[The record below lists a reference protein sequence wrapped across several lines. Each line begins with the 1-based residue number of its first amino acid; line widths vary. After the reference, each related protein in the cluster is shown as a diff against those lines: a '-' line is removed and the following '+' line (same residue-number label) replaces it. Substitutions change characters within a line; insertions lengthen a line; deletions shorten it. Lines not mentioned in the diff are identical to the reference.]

1 MSTDDF
7 PAVLAQA
14 KFLNLGNSLLR
25 AARLYKDISMAALRQ
40 QPGFELIRES
50 HTAIMPHLDL
60 NGTRQN
66 VLAARM
72 GVSKQAVGQL
82 LDELEGAGVISRTP
96 DPTDK
101 RARVVKLTE
110 SGQQGLLV
118 SLQVMREVEQQ
129 LRRAAVDTDIDA
141 LSRLLHT
148 LMPALEQLHG
158 QAAAGADEARA
169 DSHASGVNSTD

>member
-25 AARLYKDISMAALRQ
+25 AARLYKDISLAALRR

-50 HTAIMPHLDL
+50 HTSIMPHLDL

-110 SGQQGLLV
+110 SGQQGLLI
-118 SLQVMREVEQQ
+118 SLQVMREIEQE

-141 LSRLLHT
+141 LARLLHT
-148 LMPALEQLHG
+148 LMPVLEQLHG
-158 QAAAGADEARA
+158 QAAPGSDGTSAV
-169 DSHASGVNSTD
+169 SPASGDKSAD

>member
-7 PAVLAQA
+7 SAVLAQA

-25 AARLYKDISMAALRQ
+25 AARLYKDISLAALRQ
-40 QPGFELIRES
+40 QPGLELIRES
-50 HTAIMPHLDL
+50 HTSIMPHLDL

-82 LDELEGAGVISRTP
+82 LDELEVAGVISRTP

-101 RARVVKLTE
+101 RARVVRLTE

-118 SLQVMREVEQQ
+118 SLQVMREIEQQ

-141 LSRLLHT
+141 LARQLHN

-158 QAAAGADEARA
+158 QAAPASDGAREV
-169 DSHASGVNSTD
+169 SHASGVDTPD